1 MAKIMLSNQ
10 RAIRLR
16 SALRQGI
23 LLVTFGV
30 IVGAIFNGLRTDGLP
45 WVGLWSSPS
54 VAVQHL
60 QGLEDVSLGK
70 AWALYKSGQAL
81 FLDARD
87 PEAFQKGH
95 LPGAINISH
104 GEAIAFSEEV
114 RASAASGIHIIAY
127 CDGVGCSL
135 SSELACALQ
144 EYGIPQVGVLINGW
158 SLWLK
163 AGFPVERGA
172 E

>member
-10 RAIRLR
+10 RAIILR

-30 IVGAIFNGLRTDGLP
+30 IVGAVFNGLRTDGLP
-45 WVGLWSSPS
+45 WVGFWSSS
-54 VAVQHL
+54 SAAVQHL
-60 QGLEDVSLGK
+60 QGLKKISLEE

-87 PEAFQKGH
+87 PEAFH
-95 LPGAINISH
+95 ERHFPGAINISPE
-104 GEAIAFSEEV
+104 EAEAFCEE
-114 RASAASGIHIIAY
+114 ALTFAESGMQIISY
-127 CDGVGCSL
+127 CDGVACPS
-135 SSELACALQ
+135 SSELAWALQ
-144 EYGIPQVGVLINGW
+144 EYGVKVRVLVNGW